1 MLYLSQEESH
11 MSYKF
16 SSAELSF
23 FGSILVAIITLS
35 GTYII
40 NNRQSK
46 NAYKSDYRK
55 FLITQKAK
63 ALEDIFSFL
72 NNFMTVTK
80 DDGWYTWADNEN
92 DYQSLKEK
100 IRQVEDDS
108 IWFPIEFKNMII
120 KLTNDIGD
128 YYTCTVQYN
137 TSKQQAYQSSSP
149 NTPESFLEE
158 YKKYCTYKDM
168 LTDQIRCESRAIE
181 ISLYK
186 YLADET
192 NLIDTFKNNIKVL
205 SNPDWYKKFISSEKG
220 KKFME

>member
-1 MLYLSQEESH
+1 
-11 MSYKF
+11 MSSRF
-16 SSAELSF
+16 SPSELSF
-23 FGSILVAIITLS
+23 LGSILVAIITLS

-40 NNRQSK
+40 NNRQNK

-63 ALEDIFSFL
+63 VLEDIFFFL

-80 DDGWYTWADNEN
+80 VDGWYDWADNEN
-92 DYQSLKEK
+92 DYQALKEK
-100 IRQVEDDS
+100 IRQVEDNS

-120 KLTNDIGD
+120 RLANDIGD

-137 TSKQQAYQSSSP
+137 MSNQQSYQSNSP
-149 NTPESFLEE
+149 NNQKKVLEE
-158 YKKYCTYKDM
+158 YNKYCTYKDM

-181 ISLYK
+181 ISLYN

-205 SNPDWYKKFISSEKG
+205 SEPDWYKKFMTSKKG
-220 KKFME
+220 KEFIK

>member
-1 MLYLSQEESH
+1 

-16 SSAELSF
+16 SPAELSF

-40 NNRQSK
+40 NKRQSK

-80 DDGWYTWADNEN
+80 GDGWYTWADNEN
-92 DYQSLKEK
+92 DYLAIKEK
-100 IRQVEDDS
+100 IRHVEDNS

-120 KLTNDIGD
+120 RLGNDIGN

-137 TSKQQAYQSSSP
+137 NMSKQQSYQSNIP
-149 NTPESFLEE
+149 NNQEIFLKE
-158 YKKYCTYKDM
+158 YNKYCTYKDM

-192 NLIDTFKNNIKVL
+192 DLLDTFKNNMNAL
-205 SNPDWYKKFISSEKG
+205 SEPDWYKKFIVSKKG
-220 KKFME
+220 KEFMK

>member
-1 MLYLSQEESH
+1 

-80 DDGWYTWADNEN
+80 DDG
-92 DYQSLKEK
+92 
-100 IRQVEDDS
+100 
-108 IWFPIEFKNMII
+108 
-120 KLTNDIGD
+120 
-128 YYTCTVQYN
+128 
-137 TSKQQAYQSSSP
+137 
-149 NTPESFLEE
+149 
-158 YKKYCTYKDM
+158 
-168 LTDQIRCESRAIE
+168 
-181 ISLYK
+181 
-186 YLADET
+186 
-192 NLIDTFKNNIKVL
+192 
-205 SNPDWYKKFISSEKG
+205 
-220 KKFME
+220 

>member
-1 MLYLSQEESH
+1 

-80 DDGWYTWADNEN
+80 GDGWYTWADNEN
-92 DYQSLKEK
+92 DYLAIKEK
-100 IRQVEDDS
+100 ICHVEDNS

-120 KLTNDIGD
+120 RLVNDIGN

-137 TSKQQAYQSSSP
+137 NMSKQQSYQSNIP
-149 NTPESFLEE
+149 NNQEIFLKE
-158 YKKYCTYKDM
+158 YNKYCTYKDM

-192 NLIDTFKNNIKVL
+192 DLIDVFKNNIIAL
-205 SNPDWYKKFISSEKG
+205 SEPDWYKKFIASDQG
-220 KKFME
+220 KKFMR

>member
-1 MLYLSQEESH
+1 

-80 DDGWYTWADNEN
+80 DDGWYTWANNEN
-92 DYQSLKEK
+92 DYQSLKGK
-100 IRQVEDDS
+100 IRKVEDDS

-137 TSKQQAYQSSSP
+137 TSKQQAYQRNSP
-149 NTPESFLEE
+149 NNLKISLEE
-158 YKKYCTYKDM
+158 YNKYCTYKDM
-168 LTDQIRCESRAIE
+168 LTDQIRCESRTIE

-192 NLIDTFKNNIKVL
+192 DLLDTFNNNMNAL
-205 SNPDWYKKFISSEKG
+205 SEPDWYKKFIVSKKG
-220 KKFME
+220 KEFMK